1 MKYHFLKLALTTLA
15 FIQVF
20 LNFVSGVE
28 FRDAKLNSIDNGDIN
43 LTADIPLNNNNDNE
57 HIINHNLQ
65 LTTPSPSLI
74 RYNSEIENHNL
85 DSENLNL
92 VKQLSHEGVYNFT
105 REDSV
110 VLFYVPWCM
119 FCREIIP
126 EFNKAAQILKDKK
139 IKFGKIDANE
149 HRQIVLMEQIIKF
162 PTIKVYSEGIGHYYN
177 GLSNAVS
184 ITNFINTEFDRD
196 LAILDVES
204 LKLFTSTDKSSIK
217 MIAIINETQTNPTN
231 TVSVSYSKI
240 SRKYHNIFFAH
251 TFSNNTDIVKY
262 ILSKNNNSK
271 LGNNESNLNSLLAII
286 TPWNDNSELFDI
298 DNTEINGNNSEQG
311 VILLDNID
319 FNNYDLLENLVHKY
333 QFPLIIDFNPFIAQ
347 KLFSVNKPIAFLFI
361 NKDTPNYDL
370 FMKRYRNL
378 AIQFRGDIIFVRSG
392 NSLPHE
398 KRISQVLVND
408 ENEFPVISIIRV
420 PEENDDNKNILLP
433 PNMPQMK
440 QSQTPLI
447 YKYHIYGQQLLQN
460 SNIEHFINEFIS
472 GRIEPYYKSEEPPS
486 EEDNTGAVRIVVS
499 KTFKKEVI
507 DNDLDVFIV
516 FFAPWCGHCRKLE
529 PDFHSLALRLQGLN
543 DKLKIAKIDGSQ
555 NDVPNI
561 QIFGFPTLLLFR
573 SGQKDQPMFYGGDR
587 TIVEMIQW
595 LSENIANKFDP
606 QVYLNPENAFED
618 DDLDMALS
626 HEL

>member
-1 MKYHFLKLALTTLA
+1 MVL
-15 FIQVF
+15 VF
-20 LNFVSGVE
+20 SQILSNFVFGVE
-28 FRDAKLNSIDNGDIN
+28 FRDTKSNNINENGIN
-43 LTADIPLNNNNDNE
+43 LEVDVSLSNENGNNN
-57 HIINHNLQ
+57 NLQ
-65 LTTPSPSLI
+65 LTTPFPSSI
-74 RYNSEIENHNL
+74 MHNHKIEASNMSS
-85 DSENLNL
+85 DNLNL
-92 VKQLSHEGVYNFT
+92 VKQLGHEDIYNFT
-105 REDSV
+105 RVDSV

-119 FCREIIP
+119 FCREMIP
-126 EFNKAAQILKDKK
+126 EFDKAAQILKYKQ

-196 LAILDVES
+196 LSILDIES

-217 MIAIINETQTNPTN
+217 MIAIVNETQTNSTN

-251 TFSNNTDIVKY
+251 TFLNNTDIVKY
-262 ILSKNNNSK
+262 ILYKSNNSK
-271 LGNNESNLNSLLAII
+271 LRNDDSTMNKSNLLAII
-286 TPWNDNSELFDI
+286 TPWNDNSELFDLNRI
-298 DNTEINGNNSEQG
+298 GMNENAEQG
-311 VILLDNID
+311 VLLLNDID
-319 FNNYDLLENLVHKY
+319 FNDYGLLESLVHKY

-347 KLFSVNKPIAFLFI
+347 KLFSGNKPIAFIFI
-361 NKDTPNYDL
+361 NKDTPNYNL
-370 FMKRYRNL
+370 FMERYRNL

-420 PEENDDNKNILLP
+420 PEDNNDNSHILLP
-433 PNMPQMK
+433 PNMPPIK
-440 QSQTPLI
+440 QSQAPLI
-447 YKYHIYGQQLLQN
+447 YKSRIYGQKLLQD

-507 DNDLDVFIV
+507 DNNLDVFIV

-529 PDFHSLALRLQGLN
+529 PDFHSLAFRLQGLS

-561 QIFGFPTLLLFR
+561 QIFGFPTLLLFK
-573 SGQKDQPMFYGGDR
+573 SGEKDKPMFYGGDR
-587 TIVEMIQW
+587 TIIEMIQW
-595 LSENIANKFDP
+595 LSENVSNKFDP